1 MRDEMKIG
9 DLVLYYHSNCDEPGV
24 VGIAEVVRE
33 GYPDHT
39 AWESG
44 SKYFDPKSAP
54 ENPRWIMVDIKWQ
67 KAFKRT
73 VTLQEMKS
81 TPELSDMRV
90 VQRGQRLSVQPVEK
104 KHFDKVVEMG
114 LNS

>member
-1 MRDEMKIG
+1 
-9 DLVLYYHSNCDEPGV
+9 
-24 VGIAEVVRE
+24 
-33 GYPDHT
+33 
-39 AWESG
+39 
-44 SKYFDPKSAP
+44 
-54 ENPRWIMVDIKWQ
+54 VDIKWQ

-73 VTLQEMKS
+73 VTLHEMKS